1 MESPTGELFYTK
13 FSKYAGS
20 QHWSAKECKDN
31 LCWCMT
37 GKANDFFANIVERYD
52 NLEFFDIV
60 KKFEK
65 RFGYQDLPETA
76 TIAFNTA
83 RQDAEEDLDDWADRV
98 MTLATKAFRDLPE
111 DYMYKQA
118 ILRFCHG
125 CNNKEVGEQVANFR
139 PPTMEVAV
147 DKVKWAIH
155 THNAVYGRSR
165 RDIRQVF
172 NQQECQEYPVYTVKQ
187 EVQQQ

>member
-1 MESPTGELFYTK
+1 M
-13 FSKYAGS
+13 
-20 QHWSAKECKDN
+20 
-31 LCWCMT
+31 
-37 GKANDFFANIVERYD
+37 
-52 NLEFFDIV
+52 EFFDIV

-83 RQDAEEDLDDWADRV
+83 RQDAEEDLDDWGDRV

-125 CNNKEVGEQVANFR
+125 CNNKEAGEQVANFR

-155 THNAVYGRSR
+155 THNAVYGRDEIFVRYSINRNAKNIQSIPSNKKCSSSR
-165 RDIRQVF
+165 
-172 NQQECQEYPVYTVKQ
+172 PLTVSTKMN
-187 EVQQQ
+187 VPLIPYKGKWTCLI